1 MGLLEDRRIQ
11 TQSRIEALRN
21 KLLDAEQLCAGKACV
36 YMTGSFAR
44 GEATTHSDLDLFIV
58 GKSSVAGNDERRML
72 RRLEEIRIKADL
84 IEAVSDLGIPE
95 FSGDGKYLEH
105 YTAHQL
111 VETLGAP
118 EDDAENTFT
127 ARLLLLLESKPLLG
141 KQIYESIIEEVIGAY
156 WEEYVDHKKD
166 FRPAFL
172 ANDILRLWRTFCV
185 NYEARTLKEPDHEKA
200 KRKIKNYKLGHSR
213 LLTCFSAILY
223 LLAVFVEKKTVDTVD
238 AAQMISLTP
247 TERIEW
253 LLQNQ
258 SIADAH
264 DKVQKLLETYESFLR
279 KTEPS
284 ESELIEILLN
294 KEQAKEYLKDNHAL
308 GNTIYELLHA
318 IGSNNSF
325 YRFLTV

>member
-1 MGLLEDRRIQ
+1 MGLLESRRTQ
-11 TQSRIEALRN
+11 TQERIEALRAR
-21 KLLDAEQLCAGKACV
+21 LVEADRLCAGKACV

-44 GEATTHSDLDLFIV
+44 GEATVHSDLDLFIV
-58 GKSSVAGNDERRML
+58 GKSTVTSVDERRLL

-84 IEAVSDLGIPE
+84 IEAVSDLEIPE

-105 YTAHQL
+105 YTTHQL
-111 VETLGAP
+111 IDTMGTP

-127 ARLLLLLESKPLLG
+127 ARLLLLLESRPLLG
-141 KQIYESIIEEVIGAY
+141 EQIYQSVIEEVIGAY

-166 FRPAFL
+166 FMPAFL

-185 NYEARTLKEPDHEKA
+185 NYEARTLKEPDREKA

-223 LLAVFVEKKTVDTVD
+223 LLAVFVEKKTVDTTD

-247 TERIEW
+247 TQRIEW

-258 SIADAH
+258 ALAHAH
-264 DKVQKLLETYESFLR
+264 DKVVNLLRTYESFLQ

-284 ESELIEILLN
+284 ESELLEILLH
-294 KEQAKEYLKDNHAL
+294 KEQAKEYLKDTHAL
-308 GNTIYELLHA
+308 GDTIYELLHA
-318 IGSNNSF
+318 IGSKNPF
-325 YRFLTV
+325 YRFLVV